1 MNRTRS
7 LLSVIFGWALLMV
20 GFGLG
25 SCMGTPSDT
34 RSASSPKD
42 LLERAD
48 SAFEGGRFAEAS
60 ELYKMAAAAAS
71 SKSNGP
77 VFVEATAQVSSS
89 LSLMGRGEDG
99 VAWLAQAQGADDG
112 SMKRPHA
119 RVLLASALNLR
130 DTNQLAPALHAFDEL
145 YGYCTEM
152 RWWEGAM
159 QAATLA
165 SVIAEDQVRVDWCQ
179 RNLDA
184 ARKSGQTKWI
194 AAAYESLGFA
204 QEAVGDLNSA
214 VGSIRESRKGTTPGS
229 RLRLRA
235 DWALAH
241 MLRLTGKLVKANTML
256 EVAIPMA
263 RNFHSKGFGPRDAEW
278 LGRCFE
284 EYAEVQAAMGR
295 GRSALAAMKSARR
308 AYMLAEIQSL
318 APQKLRAL
326 DARVA
331 HWKYEMDRPKKP

>member
-1 MNRTRS
+1 MKRIPS
-7 LLSVIFGWALLMV
+7 LVGVIAIVV

-25 SCMGTPSDT
+25 ACVSPQAGHEKI
-34 RSASSPKD
+34 SAPED
-42 LLERAD
+42 LLESGDR
-48 SAFEGGRFAEAS
+48 SFEGGRFAEAS
-60 ELYKMAAAAAS
+60 ELYKMAAVAAS
-71 SKSNGP
+71 NKKDGTL
-77 VFVEATAQVSSS
+77 FVEAAAQVSSS
-89 LSLMGRGEDG
+89 LSLLGRSEDG
-99 VAWLAQAQGADDG
+99 RAWLNQAQEADDG
-112 SMKRPHA
+112 SEQRAHA
-119 RVLLASALNLR
+119 RVLLASALHLR
-130 DTNQLAPALHAFDEL
+130 STNQTAPALHAFDEL
-145 YGYCTEM
+145 YGYCTSM

-165 SVIAEDQVRVDWCQ
+165 SVVAEGQVRVDWCQ
-179 RNLDA
+179 RTLDA
-184 ARKSGQTKWI
+184 ARSAAQPKWV

-214 VGSIRESRKGTTPGS
+214 VGSIRESRKVTAPGS
-229 RLRLRA
+229 RLRLRS

-241 MLRLTGKLVKANTML
+241 MLRLTGKLAKAGSML
-256 EVAIPMA
+256 EAAIPVA
-263 RNFHSKGFGPRDAEW
+263 RRFHSQGYGPRDAEW

-295 GRSALAAMKSARR
+295 RRAALAAMKSARK

-331 HWKYEMDRPKKP
+331 HWKYEMKGVNKQ